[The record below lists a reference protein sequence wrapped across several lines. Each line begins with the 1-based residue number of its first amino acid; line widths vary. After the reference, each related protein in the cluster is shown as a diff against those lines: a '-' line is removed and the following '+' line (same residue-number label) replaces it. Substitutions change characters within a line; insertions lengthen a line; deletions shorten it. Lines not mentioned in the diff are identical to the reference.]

1 MTKWHRGSDDE
12 DPIAA
17 EAPSEEA
24 TEAVGARHRVPV
36 PVRRMRGRAMA
47 AGVACVLVTAGLG
60 WVTAVAVGLTG
71 PSAEPVVDA
80 LPVMAPQTEAPG
92 PTFGRT
98 LDIDGAHANRAGR
111 SSTATP
117 RPTERPTSS
126 AASTSAPGPRPAPER
141 TSTQTVDAVPT
152 VRQGEPCRDRGA
164 AAVTRSGSAAVC
176 TRTPGNGELRW
187 RRA

>member
-1 MTKWHRGSDDE
+1 
-12 DPIAA
+12 
-17 EAPSEEA
+17 
-24 TEAVGARHRVPV
+24 
-36 PVRRMRGRAMA
+36 MA

-71 PSAEPVVDA
+71 PSSEPVVDA
-80 LPVMAPQTEAPG
+80 LPSMAPQTEAPG

-98 LDIDGAHANRAGR
+98 LDIDGAHAHRAVR

-117 RPTERPTSS
+117 TPTGSPASSTPSS
-126 AASTSAPGPRPAPER
+126 AASTSPQGPRPAAAN
-141 TSTQTVDAVPT
+141 TQTGDAVPT

-176 TRTPGNGELRW
+176 TRAPGNGELRW
-187 RRA
+187 RRV